1 MPRIRTIQPD
11 FSRSPSMTRVSR
23 EARFLF
29 VLLWTV
35 VDDCGRCH
43 ADPDDL
49 AKVLYPQDFDVP
61 RQIHLWLDELEGEGC
76 IERYDHDG
84 IDYLRIV
91 HWRKHQRICHP
102 TKSYLPPPPSEALSG
117 ERAAPLD
124 ESRIREVSRKV
135 LGRDRKVSRDQAL
148 EERSD
153 TFRESDE
160 DFQRKL
166 AVLAEREL
174 TPETIMEYLHLGLN
188 KSMAADVHTAPARFI
203 DLAGRH
209 HSMWNGKAVPGGG
222 KESTDPEMSPSPAE
236 IRGLPIQR
244 PGS

>member
-1 MPRIRTIQPD
+1 MPRIRAIQPH
-11 FSRSPSMTRVSR
+11 FSRSPSMVRITR

-35 VDDCGRCH
+35 VDDSGRCH
-43 ADPDDL
+43 ADPDNL

-76 IERYDHDG
+76 IERYDVDD

-91 HWRKHQRICHP
+91 HWQKHQRICHP

-135 LGRDRKVSRDQAL
+135 LGRDRKFPRDQAL

-153 TFRESDE
+153 TFRENDE

-166 AVLAEREL
+166 AALAAGDL
-174 TPETIMEYLHLGLN
+174 TPESIMEYLHLGLH
-188 KSMAADVHTAPARFI
+188 KSMASDVHTAPVRYI
-203 DLAGRH
+203 DLAGRRH
-209 HSMWNGKAVPGGG
+209 HMWSGQSAPTGR
-222 KESTDPEMSPSPAE
+222 KEPADPEMSPSPAV
-236 IRGLPIQR
+236 IRGVAAQR
-244 PGS
+244 SGS